1 MLRTAKL
8 RSVTPDPDLAILDE
22 DDESDLLICE
32 MIAILSPYLSR
43 GEAQRYVYERL
54 DDLWP
59 ECASIH

>member
-1 MLRTAKL
+1 M
-8 RSVTPDPDLAILDE
+8 TPDPDLAILDE

-54 DDLWP
+54 DDPWP
-59 ECASIH
+59 ECVSIH